1 MLYNAQVRKCQS
13 LIIEYYHNPMLCKI
27 GFIMPCAIVLPDI
40 SILLQIS
47 RFLTKQHLLQNINRS
62 HGISP
67 FSPCYVTVESIQ
79 HFGSLSHWVKTII
92 TLFSAYNP
100 HHSSQLAPSLI
111 TVEFKFHE
119 SSPGHCRCSFYH
131 TVITTDAAV
140 NLCINSV

>member
-67 FSPCYVTVESIQ
+67 FSPCYVTVESIYA
-79 HFGSLSHWVKTII
+79 T
-92 TLFSAYNP
+92 TLWQPVTMSQN
-100 HHSSQLAPSLI
+100 HHNTLL
-111 TVEFKFHE
+111 
-119 SSPGHCRCSFYH
+119 R
-131 TVITTDAAV
+131 
-140 NLCINSV
+140 L